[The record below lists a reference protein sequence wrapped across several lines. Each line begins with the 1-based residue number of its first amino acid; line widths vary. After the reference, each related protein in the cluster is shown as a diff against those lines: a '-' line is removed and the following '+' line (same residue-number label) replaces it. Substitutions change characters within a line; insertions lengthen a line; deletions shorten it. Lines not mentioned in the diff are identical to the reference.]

1 MYKFV
6 SSFFL
11 ISILSAN
18 AMSLTHNQ
26 VEVESILSPDSRPCT
41 FFRLKGVVQA
51 DPAVNNHA
59 WFSVP
64 LDHNGHDV
72 IVSMLLTAYAAGKKL
87 NVVTTGREK
96 CGIAEVESMLFAY

>member
-26 VEVESILSPDSRPCT
+26 VEVESIL
-41 FFRLKGVVQA
+41 
-51 DPAVNNHA
+51 
-59 WFSVP
+59 
-64 LDHNGHDV
+64 
-72 IVSMLLTAYAAGKKL
+72 
-87 NVVTTGREK
+87 
-96 CGIAEVESMLFAY
+96 